1 MINFYATSKGG
12 EEQPMTITS
21 DGSSVSNNATTDNSQ
36 DRSRMLRA
44 ALAYAQRLNWKVFP
58 LHHIENER
66 CSCGKPDC
74 KNPGKH
80 PRWKKGVIENGLK
93 AATADEKKIRHFWT
107 LWPEA
112 NIGIATGSAS
122 GFWVLDVDTKD
133 GGPASLE
140 ELIDNYGEL
149 PETVEA
155 ITGSGGSHYLF
166 KHVPGIQ
173 NQTSQIAKGLDIRGE
188 GGYIVAAP
196 SIHISGKTYE
206 WELSGRPLEKSVQ
219 EAPEWLLALIR
230 TNTGSKPTAK
240 PVSHWATILQGV
252 GNGQRNHSAASLTGY
267 LLRKGL
273 DPEIAFLLIN
283 GWNRGMNNP
292 PMEDAELARTFISIL
307 NKEFNKAG
315 GEIRI
320 EYD

>member
-1 MINFYATSKGG
+1 
-12 EEQPMTITS
+12 
-21 DGSSVSNNATTDNSQ
+21 
-36 DRSRMLRA
+36 MLRA
-44 ALAYAQRLNWKVFP
+44 ALGYAKLLKWKVFP
-58 LHHIENER
+58 LHHIEDGQ
-66 CSCGKPDC
+66 CSCRNAEC

-80 PRWKKGVIENGLK
+80 PRWKKGLIENGLK
-93 AATADEKKIRHFWT
+93 AATSEEKKIRRFWA
-107 LWPEA
+107 LWPDA

-133 GGPASLE
+133 DGPASLE
-140 ELIDNYGEL
+140 ELTNAYGDL

-166 KHVPGIQ
+166 AHEEGIQ
-173 NQTSQIAKGLDIRGE
+173 NQASQIAKGLDIRGE
-188 GGYIVAAP
+188 GGYIVASP

-206 WELSGRPLEKSVQ
+206 WEISSRPLETNVQ
-219 EAPEWLLALIR
+219 EAPDWLLALIR
-230 TNTGSKPTAK
+230 ANTGNKPVAK
-240 PVSHWATILQGV
+240 PVSHWTTILQGV
-252 GNGQRNHSAASLTGY
+252 GDGQRNHSAASLTGY

-292 PMEDAELARTFISIL
+292 PMDDAELARTFISIL
-307 NKEFNKAG
+307 NKDIKRAG

-320 EYD
+320 EYDQD